1 MDVLACRADAK
12 LGQGRHGG
20 AGSGAAGPC
29 LAAAALPHPHLQV
42 GGIHHLHELGV
53 DALREVCV
61 VLKGRTDL
69 FQLQAVHI
77 LHHGHTVGVAHT
89 DAGHMPRFAVHG
101 QFFVHKRFFAHVHS
115 RQAGRHGTVS
125 AHLHLPQA
133 RTLVGD
139 GLQAAEGI
147 NGKGLFG
154 NAVGVQPFSHAADA
168 VATHPA
174 LAAVCVEDAHHA
186 VRTRRLRSAD
196 ADDAVRTNGKMPPGQ
211 FFGKGCNV
219 LRHTAFAAV
228 QIDIIVS
235 AALHF
240 GK

>member
-1 MDVLACRADAK
+1 M
-12 LGQGRHGG
+12 
-20 AGSGAAGPC
+20 
-29 LAAAALPHPHLQV
+29 
-42 GGIHHLHELGV
+42 
-53 DALREVCV
+53 
-61 VLKGRTDL
+61 VLKGRADL

-77 LHHGHTVGVAHT
+77 LHHSHTVGVAHT

-101 QFFVHKRFFAHVHS
+101 QFFVHKRFFAHVYS

-154 NAVGVQPFSHAADA
+154 NAVGVQPFSHTADA
-168 VATHPA
+168 VAAHPA
-174 LAAVCVEDAHHA
+174 LAAVGVENAHHA
-186 VRTRRLRSAD
+186 VRTRCLRSAD

-228 QIDIIVS
+228 QIDIIVG

>member
-1 MDVLACRADAK
+1 M
-12 LGQGRHGG
+12 
-20 AGSGAAGPC
+20 
-29 LAAAALPHPHLQV
+29 
-42 GGIHHLHELGV
+42 
-53 DALREVCV
+53 
-61 VLKGRTDL
+61 
-69 FQLQAVHI
+69 
-77 LHHGHTVGVAHT
+77 GVAHA
-89 DAGHMPRFAVHG
+89 DAGHLPHFSLYGERLIHQRAI
-101 QFFVHKRFFAHVHS
+101 AHVDGRQVS
-115 RQAGRHGTVS
+115 RQGAVS
-125 AHLHLPQA
+125 AHLHLPQT

-147 NGKGLFG
+147 NGKRFLF
-154 NAVGVQPFSHAADA
+154 NAVGVQPFSHTADA
-168 VATHPA
+168 VAAHPA

-228 QIDIIVS
+228 QIDIIVR